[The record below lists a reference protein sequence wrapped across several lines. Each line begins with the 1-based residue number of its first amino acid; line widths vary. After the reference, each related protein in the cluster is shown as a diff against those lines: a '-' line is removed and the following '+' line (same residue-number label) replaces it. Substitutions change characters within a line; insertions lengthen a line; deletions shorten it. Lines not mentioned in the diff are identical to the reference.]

1 MTKVSLE
8 NLYCYL
14 GLQAGLSFTTL
25 TQNQRFQQDYMDVT
39 ELIVTS

>member
-14 GLQAGLSFTTL
+14 SLQAGLSFITL
-25 TQNQRFQQDYMDVT
+25 MQNQRFQQDYMDVT